1 MVVTFLGSQVPAPQT
16 VGTIKFKTDYN
27 AGSSL
32 PAYTSAEHVETGDTF
47 WSSKFNQNAALLD
60 IIAQVGGGVI
70 AVVSGLDLTAGTG
83 LTLNIAAGTALIN
96 GVIQLKNATSIAIT
110 DNSTRYIWFKSNG
123 TFEATSTTTPPA
135 SMPSVFVG
143 IVVTSAGA
151 ITKVDKSG
159 VVYFKSGSLIRETN
173 DTTAPTGSVD
183 SSIII
188 LTKTLAGTYIWDG
201 FSTNLV
207 KGLLPNQT
215 STVQNIT
222 SNKTENSSDRD
233 YLTTNTGAGS
243 KPIITLEPAAIGV
256 VRKFFITNSVGIRV
270 KANTGDTI
278 RIVGN
283 ITASGGYVESTTVG
297 GHITLMCYQANSW
310 IAVDFLAAWTNGT
323 WTADY
328 TNSFV

>member
-16 VGTIKFKTDYN
+16 IGTIKFKTDYN

-60 IIAQVGGGVI
+60 IISQVGGGVI

-96 GVIQLKNATSIAIT
+96 GVIQLKNAISMAIT
-110 DNSTRYIWFKSNG
+110 NNSTRYIWFKVNG

-135 SMPSVFVG
+135 SMASVFVG
-143 IVVTSAGA
+143 TVVTSAGA

-173 DTTAPTGSVD
+173 DVTFPTGTVD

-188 LTKTLAGTYIWDG
+188 ITKTQSGPYVWDG
-201 FSTNLV
+201 GSTS
-207 KGLLPNQT
+207 PINQ
-215 STVQNIT
+215 SANIQNVT
-222 SNKTENSSDRD
+222 ATKTETSSDRN
-233 YLTTNTGAGS
+233 YITTNTGAGS
-243 KPIITLEPAAIGV
+243 KPIITLEPAAIGI

-283 ITASGGYVESTTVG
+283 ITASAGYVESTTVG

-310 IAVDFLAAWTNGT
+310 IAIDFLAAWTNGT
-323 WTADY
+323 WTADV
-328 TNSFV
+328 TNIFI